1 MRQLAIRKPNATRRL
16 PEFLT
21 HHRNNPNNHNNPFQ
35 VSSNFSVRLSDRC
48 DPQPYQN

>member
-35 VSSNFSVRLSDRC
+35 ALRLPALS
-48 DPQPYQN
+48 PEEEP